1 MAYLIILILKLIE
14 AFASTIST
22 LLIIEGKR
30 LIGSILTFFQIIIWF
45 LIIKM
50 ALINNSILI
59 SIFYALGY
67 SLGSYLASF
76 FSNKFFRRKL
86 FFQVITNNK
95 LLLDEI
101 KEKGYSASIVN
112 AKGLYGSNNY
122 IVYIYINNRR
132 KNELINIIKSIDNK
146 ALISI
151 NQNKE
156 LINGYFRHTKKETN

>member
-1 MAYLIILILKLIE
+1 MTYLLILILKLIE

-30 LIGSILTFFQIIIWF
+30 IIGSVITFFQIIIWF

-50 ALINNSILI
+50 ALVNNSILV

-67 SLGSYLASF
+67 SIGSFLASS
-76 FSNKFFRRKL
+76 FSNNFFKRKL
-86 FFQVITNNK
+86 LFQVITSNN
-95 LLLDEI
+95 LLLNRL
-101 KEKGYSASIVN
+101 KEKGYSASIIS
-112 AKGLYGSNNY
+112 AKGLYGNDNY
-122 IVYIYINNRR
+122 ILFIYINNKR
-132 KNELINIIKSIDNK
+132 KKELIDIIKSIDSN

-156 LINGYFRHTKKETN
+156 LINGYFRHTKKEN